1 MLVEERK
8 GKVEGG
14 GDGRTEYHVPDEG
27 EYIKVTAIGEIEDIP
42 VRQQSLGGA
51 YISGRLF

>member
-27 EYIKVTAIGEIEDIP
+27 EYIKVTAIGEIEEIP